1 MMLVNRKQQP
11 VPQEA
16 LQQPHKSSIT
26 KFNLGG
32 LFKKKINSKTA
43 SIDAVT
49 TSNVQ
54 APQELAHTE
63 YTTQPASKV
72 YSTTPPNGLTN
83 GTEEHVEKAPD
94 HPLAATLA
102 SLPNIFSAEDRYTS
116 FTADCIS
123 LQNSDMTS
131 HCEEMEDDFDSKD
144 AIETELVDFFNPDL
158 EESLHDYKN
167 GGYHPVQIGDIY
179 KSSNCEYQVVR
190 KLGWGHFSTVWLAR
204 STNKNGSFVALKIVK
219 SSPNYHE
226 AAEDEIQILKLLG
239 SGAPEDMLESFN
251 GDEGQNHIM
260 KLHDNFEIAGPH
272 GTHICMVFE
281 VLGENILNL
290 IYKSKNTRSREIST
304 PYETPSIIPVELIK
318 KIVSQVFASIDY
330 MHRRGVIHTDLKPE
344 NILVVNNENLTD
356 TSVVSYKKTHSL
368 VQPSK
373 PISSTLDNDIQVK
386 IADLG
391 NATYT
396 NVHFTNQIQ
405 TRQYRSPEIILKYK
419 SWGSSTDLW
428 SIGCIIFELITGDFL
443 FDPHEGANFDKDE
456 DHMAQIIELLG
467 GFPSVEYLMDCKLSS
482 KFFVSNVATGK
493 LELRNIKQLKYWSL
507 EDVLVEKYKFQR
519 DDVNTKLIADLI
531 LKCLRFDLD
540 TRYDSRSLLQHPWLQ
555 KDPLYDA
562 TALATLP
569 NNHDDLPGYTS
580 CWEAE
585 SE

>member
-11 VPQEA
+11 APQEA
-16 LQQPHKSSIT
+16 LQQPRKSSIT

-32 LFKKKINSKTA
+32 LFKKKINPKTA

-49 TSNVQ
+49 TSHVL
-54 APQELAHTE
+54 APHDLANTA
-63 YTTQPASKV
+63 YTTQPAPKGH
-72 YSTTPPNGLTN
+72 STTPPNGLK
-83 GTEEHVEKAPD
+83 KAPAD
-94 HPLAATLA
+94 SENAATRPLAAVHA
-102 SLPNIFSAEDRYTS
+102 SLPNIFTTEDRYTS
-116 FTADCIS
+116 FTAECIS

-131 HCEEMEDDFDSKD
+131 HFEEMDDDFDSKD
-144 AIETELVDFFNPDL
+144 HIETELVDTFNPDL
-158 EESLHDYKN
+158 EESLHDYKK
-167 GGYHPVQIGDIY
+167 GGYHPVQIGDVY
-179 KSSNCEYQVVR
+179 RSARHEYQIVR

-204 STNKNGSFVALKIVK
+204 TAKTGAFVALKIVK

-239 SGAPEDMLESFN
+239 NGAPEDVLHSFK
-251 GDEGQNHIM
+251 GDEGLNHIM
-260 KLHDNFEIAGPH
+260 KLHDNFEISGPH
-272 GTHICMVFE
+272 GSHICMVFE
-281 VLGENILNL
+281 VLGENILHL
-290 IYKSKNTRSREIST
+290 IYKSKSTCVREIAA
-304 PYETPSIIPVELIK
+304 PYETPSIIPLALIK
-318 KIVSQVFASIDY
+318 KIVSQVFVSADY

-344 NILVVNNENLTD
+344 NILVVNNEDLSD
-356 TSVVSYKKTHSL
+356 TSVVSYKKSHSL

-373 PISSTLDNDIQVK
+373 PISSTLDHNVRVK

-467 GFPSVEYLMDCKLSS
+467 EFPPVEYLMECKSSS
-482 KFFVSNVATGK
+482 KFFVSNAETNR
-493 LELRNIKQLKYWSL
+493 LELRNIKHLKYWPL

-519 DDVNTKLIADLI
+519 EDPNTKLISDLI
-531 LKCLRFDLD
+531 LKCLRYDLD
-540 TRYDSRSLLQHPWLQ
+540 LRYDSRSLLQHPWLQ
-555 KDPLYDA
+555 ENPRYDA
-562 TALATLP
+562 SELAKLP
-569 NNHDDLPGYTS
+569 NDHDDLPGYTC
-580 CWEAE
+580 CWETE